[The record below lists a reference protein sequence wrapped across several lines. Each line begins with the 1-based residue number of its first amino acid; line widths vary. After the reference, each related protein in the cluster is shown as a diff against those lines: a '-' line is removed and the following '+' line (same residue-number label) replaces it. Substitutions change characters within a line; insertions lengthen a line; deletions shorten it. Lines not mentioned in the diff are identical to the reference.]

1 MRIDAHQHFWR
12 YDPAEYGWISD
23 SMRLLRRDFLPP
35 ELRRAAT
42 EAGIQGAVSV
52 QARQTVRETRFLLDL
67 ARDDP
72 FLRAVVGWVPLV
84 DPGVSRMLEEF
95 AGEPKFKGCRHVLQD
110 EADDSFMLRADFNAG
125 IRAMTAAGLV
135 YDILIYERHLPQTLE
150 FVDRHPDQ
158 VFVLDHIAKPRIR
171 EGSFA
176 TWSERMR
183 ELARRPRVYCKIS
196 GMVTE
201 ADWSG
206 WTESDLL
213 PYLDVVLEAFGPS
226 RLMFGSD
233 WPVCLVATGYGRWAR
248 FVAGFAARLGEPE
261 RDRILGGTAA
271 EAYGLEAGGSLQ

>member
-52 QARQTVRETRFLLDL
+52 QARQATRETRFLLDL

-72 FLRAVVGWVPLV
+72 FLRAVVGWAPLV
-84 DPGVSRMLEEF
+84 EPGVAGTLEEF
-95 AGEPKFKGCRHVLQD
+95 ADEPKFKGCRHVLQD
-110 EADDSFMLRADFNAG
+110 EADDNFMLRADFNAG
-125 IRAMTAAGLV
+125 VRAVTEAGLV

-176 TWSERMR
+176 TWRDLMR
-183 ELARRPRVYCKIS
+183 ELARRPRIHCKIS

-201 ADWSG
+201 ADWGG
-206 WTESDLL
+206 WTEADLL

-233 WPVCLVATGYGRWAR
+233 WPVCLVATGYRRWAR
-248 FVAGFAARLGEPE
+248 LVAAFAARLGDSE

-271 EAYGLEAGGSLQ
+271 EAYGLEAEGSLQ

>member
-23 SMRLLRRDFLPP
+23 SMQVLRRDFLPP
-35 ELRRAAT
+35 DLRQAAA
-42 EAGIQGAVSV
+42 EVGIQGTVSV
-52 QARQTVRETRFLLDL
+52 QARQSTRETRFLLDL
-67 ARDDP
+67 ARDDD

-84 DPGVSRMLEEF
+84 GPGVAGILEEF
-95 AGEPKFKGCRHVLQD
+95 AAEAKFKGCRHVLQD
-110 EADDSFMLRADFNAG
+110 EADDDYMLRTDFNAG
-125 IRAMTAAGLV
+125 IRAVTAASLV
-135 YDILIYERHLPQTLE
+135 YDVLIFERHLPQTLE

-176 TWSERMR
+176 TWRVR
-183 ELARRPRVYCKIS
+183 IQELARRPRIYCKIS

-201 ADWSG
+201 ADWG
-206 WTESDLL
+206 AWAEADLL
-213 PYLDVVLEAFGPS
+213 PYLDTVLEAFGPS

-233 WPVCLVATGYGRWAR
+233 WPVCLVATSYRRWAR
-248 FVAGFAARLGEPE
+248 FVEEFAAGLGEAE

-271 EAYGLEAGGSLQ
+271 EAYGLEVEDSPQ

>member
-35 ELRRAAT
+35 DLRRAAA
-42 EAGIQGAVSV
+42 EAGVQGAVSV
-52 QARQTVRETRFLLDL
+52 QARQTIRETRFLLDL
-67 ARDDP
+67 ARDDG

-84 DPGVSRMLEEF
+84 EPGVAGILEEF
-95 AGEPKFKGCRHVLQD
+95 AAEPKFKGCRHVLQD
-110 EADDSFMLRADFNAG
+110 EDDDDFMLRADFNAG
-125 IRAMTAAGLV
+125 IRAVTAAGLV
-135 YDILIYERHLPQTLE
+135 YDVLIFERHLPQTLE

-171 EGSFA
+171 EGSFE
-176 TWSERMR
+176 TWRARMR
-183 ELARRPRVYCKIS
+183 ELAKRPRVYCKIS

-201 ADWSG
+201 ADWSA
-206 WTESDLL
+206 WTEADLR

-233 WPVCLVATGYGRWAR
+233 WPVCLVATSYERWAR
-248 FVAGFAARLGEPE
+248 FVAGFAAALGEPE

-271 EAYGLEAGGSLQ
+271 EAYGLKVGASPQ

>member
-35 ELRRAAT
+35 DLRRAAA
-42 EAGIQGAVSV
+42 EAGVQGAVSV

-67 ARDDP
+67 ARDDG

-84 DPGVSRMLEEF
+84 EPGVAGILEEF
-95 AGEPKFKGCRHVLQD
+95 ADESKFKGCRHVLQD
-110 EADDSFMLRADFNAG
+110 EADDDFMLRADFNAG
-125 IRAMTAAGLV
+125 IRAVTAAGLV
-135 YDILIYERHLPQTLE
+135 YDVLIFERHLPQTLE

-171 EGSFA
+171 EGSFE
-176 TWSERMR
+176 TWRARMR
-183 ELARRPRVYCKIS
+183 ELAKRPRVYCKIS

-201 ADWSG
+201 ADWSA
-206 WTESDLL
+206 WTEADLR

-233 WPVCLVATGYGRWAR
+233 WPVCLVATSYERWAR
-248 FVAGFAARLGEPE
+248 FVAGFAAALGEPE

-271 EAYGLEAGGSLQ
+271 EAYGLEDGASPQ